1 MKLASIKLDSINKAV
16 DGLTSAVKE
25 ANLIASNIGKKV
37 REANV
42 RLRERISNA
51 SKDFQKR
58 LDSQRKKQREELIE
72 ALGIGGA
79 MRRTGQVIKN
89 TAKGFL
95 GRIME
100 FLSVVLIGWAVMNI
114 PKIIKGAQSLIGR
127 LKKFYEV
134 GEKLVGDL
142 TQFLTNFGTE
152 LSQIF
157 SNLLGFDFKP
167 LQDKI
172 SSIMTKLQN
181 DFRSVERGLI
191 RDVSNLIDATEDD
204 LIRMMGGQ
212 TLMPEGEATEKID
225 QIIFADGIDKKSFD
239 ALPDLI
245 KDGIRR
251 LAAKNIMLTG
261 EDGYRFD
268 DLDLEDLQKAK
279 TSEDFEQVLKNNR
292 FQLVEGKDGT
302 KIYIPPDEVKNNQNI
317 EKDFL
322 DIFKKEEK
330 TNEDKQNQNLNKM
343 NNKELS
349 FNTVKDNR
357 NFAMNKK
364 SKDVFIPLNNV
375 INNSF
380 TKQQNNSDSSIA
392 LNSTDSNTDYASF
405 ENQFLNSIG

>member
-1 MKLASIKLDSINKAV
+1 MKLASIKLDSINKTV
-16 DGLTSAVKE
+16 SGITEAVKK
-25 ANLIASNIGKKV
+25 ANLIASDIGKKV

-51 SKDFQKR
+51 NKDYQKR
-58 LDSQRKKQREELIE
+58 LDSSRKKQREELIE

-100 FLSVVLIGWAVMNI
+100 FISVVLIGWAVMNI

-134 GEKLVGDL
+134 GEKIVGDL

-152 LSQIF
+152 LNQIF

-191 RDVSNLIDATEDD
+191 RDVSNLIDLTEDD
-204 LIRMMGGQ
+204 ILRMMGSP
-212 TLMPEGEATEKID
+212 TEIEAID
-225 QIIFADGIDKKSFD
+225 QKISEQGIDMDQFN
-239 ALPDLI
+239 ALPDSI
-245 KDGIRR
+245 KTGIRA
-251 LAAKNIMLTG
+251 LAVKNSK
-261 EDGYRFD
+261 EDKPIFD
-268 DLDLEDLQKAK
+268 EFDLEDLQNAD
-279 TSEDFEQVLKNNR
+279 SVEDFEQVLIDNR
-292 FQLVEGKDGT
+292 FKLKEINGK
-302 KIYIPPDEVKNNQNI
+302 KVYVPPDAVETQNI
-317 EKDFL
+317 EDDIKDAFNFDD
-322 DIFKKEEK
+322 DIKKK
-330 TNEDKQNQNLNKM
+330 
-343 NNKELS
+343 NKELENKKNKEIS
-349 FNTVKDNR
+349 FNSIKNER
-357 NFAMNKK
+357 NFEVEKK
-364 SKDVFIPLNNV
+364 SKDVFIPLNDV

-380 TKQQNNSDSSIA
+380 TKQQNNSDASIA
-392 LNSTDSNTDYASF
+392 LNSTDNNKDYASF

>member
-51 SKDFQKR
+51 NKDFQKR

-134 GEKLVGDL
+134 GEKIVGDL
-142 TQFLTNFGTE
+142 TQFLTNFGSE

-191 RDVSNLIDATEDD
+191 RDVSNLIDLTEDD
-204 LIRMMGGQ
+204 ILRMMGGQ
-212 TLMPEGEATEKID
+212 TMSEGSAKEKVD
-225 QIIFADGIDKKSFD
+225 QAIFDDGIDKNSFD

-251 LAAKNIMLTG
+251 LAIKNIIASDG
-261 EDGYRFD
+261 EMRFD

-302 KIYIPPDEVKNNQNI
+302 KIYLPPEEVKNNQNI
-317 EKDFL
+317 EKDFIDL
-322 DIFKKEEK
+322 FKKEEK
-330 TNEDKQNQNLNKM
+330 KNEDKQNQNLNKM

-392 LNSTDSNTDYASF
+392 LNSSDSNTDYASF
-405 ENQFLNSIG
+405 DNQIIQAINP

>member
-1 MKLASIKLDSINKAV
+1 MRLASIKLDSINKAV

-25 ANLIASNIGKKV
+25 ANLIATNIGKKV

-51 SKDFQKR
+51 NKDFQKR

-134 GEKLVGDL
+134 GEKIVGDL

-181 DFRSVERGLI
+181 DFRTVERGLI
-191 RDVSNLIDATEDD
+191 RDVSNLIDLNENDIAQ
-204 LIRMMGGQ
+204 MMGSNQSNEEQVQSMDQ
-212 TLMPEGEATEKID
+212 TIYD
-225 QIIFADGIDKKSFD
+225 QGIDKQRYD
-239 ALPDLI
+239 ALPDTI
-245 KDGIRR
+245 KTALRV
-251 LAAKNIMLTG
+251 LAKRNIDQG
-261 EDGYRFD
+261 KDPFD
-268 DLDLEDLQKAK
+268 EFDLEDLRKAK
-279 TSEDFEQVLKNNR
+279 TLADFEQVLKDNR
-292 FQLVEGKDGT
+292 FVLREIGGVEYYVPPELGNIKNLEEDIMDGFN
-302 KIYIPPDEVKNNQNI
+302 KFMNGPDYDKN
-317 EKDFL
+317 D
-322 DIFKKEEK
+322 
-330 TNEDKQNQNLNKM
+330 EDKKFDKEK
-343 NNKELS
+343 NKEIS
-349 FNTVKDNR
+349 FNTIKKNDR
-357 NFAMNKK
+357 QFQLDKK
-364 SKDVFIPLNNV
+364 SKDIFIP
-375 INNSF
+375 INDVNTSTF
-380 TKQQNNSDSSIA
+380 AKNENKQDSLQLNSDNNNGI
-392 LNSTDSNTDYASF
+392 NSLD
-405 ENQFLNSIG
+405 NQILTQITA

>member
-1 MKLASIKLDSINKAV
+1 MRLASIKLDSINKAV

-25 ANLIASNIGKKV
+25 ANLIATNIGKKV

-51 SKDFQKR
+51 NKDFQKR

-100 FLSVVLIGWAVMNI
+100 FLSVILIGWAVMNI

-134 GEKLVGDL
+134 GEKIVSDL
-142 TQFLTNFGTE
+142 TQFLTNFGSE
-152 LSQIF
+152 LTQIF

-172 SSIMTKLQN
+172 SSIMIKLQN

-191 RDVSNLIDATEDD
+191 RDVSNLIDLTEDD
-204 LIRMMGGQ
+204 IARMMN
-212 TLMPEGEATEKID
+212 TPNEIEYID
-225 QIIFADGIDKKSFD
+225 QQISEQGIDMDQFN
-239 ALPDLI
+239 ALPDSI
-245 KDGIRR
+245 KTGIRA
-251 LAAKNIMLTG
+251 LARKNELEGKPI
-261 EDGYRFD
+261 FD
-268 DLDLEDLQKAK
+268 EIDLEDLQNAD
-279 TSEDFEQVLKNNR
+279 SVDDFEQVLKDNR
-292 FQLVEGKDGT
+292 FVLAEINGK
-302 KIYIPPDEVKNNQNI
+302 KVYVPPDAVDTQNI
-317 EKDFL
+317 EEDIKDAFNF
-322 DIFKKEEK
+322 DDEIKK
-330 TNEDKQNQNLNKM
+330 
-343 NNKELS
+343 NNKELDSKKNKEIS
-349 FNTVKDNR
+349 FNSIKNER
-357 NFAMNKK
+357 NFEMAKK
-364 SKDVFIPLNNV
+364 SKDVFIPINDV
-375 INNSF
+375 VNNSF
-380 TKQQNNSDSSIA
+380 TKQQNNSDTSIA
-392 LNSTDSNTDYASF
+392 LNSTDNNKDYASF